1 MNLTK
6 RAQLT
11 ANKKSRNSNGVRHT
25 GVTQTAKEH
34 TENNVVGDGVP
45 DIIHED

>member
-34 TENNVVGDGVP
+34 TENVVDYGVP